1 MVIYYDYQSDSS
13 FMLRK
18 KYQLHYM
25 AIKMPSAE
33 NMLTS
38 PTGSI
43 IILLNLVLQDFCK
56 IS

>member
-1 MVIYYDYQSDSS
+1 
-13 FMLRK
+13 
-18 KYQLHYM
+18 
-25 AIKMPSAE
+25 MPSAE